1 MVADTELH
9 KQHQRGAILRDRMR
23 KAFDMAYDT
32 DAALI
37 VRRNPFFPRFNGHTV
52 AQQSLDYAILLLLSD
67 DRTYGTDDAGEANR
81 IIRRILDH
89 QDLRPKS
96 ETFGNFFWMTHWDRV
111 KDKNAVSFLTIGLVF
126 TYVNFQDKLEDDTKA
141 ALERAFPN
149 VLLGIRDHKV
159 RWQYT
164 NIYFLNLG
172 GLAGLARVLDD
183 PSIHAEAVADFNT
196 WVEGTSEDGF
206 HEFNSPTYTPVTLSG
221 MEAAWAYTSD
231 GEFKD
236 RLRRTMDLITYQM
249 ALNLMPGGF
258 LAGAAARA
266 YQGDVLN
273 GSIGAASY
281 AHIKFGTPAPAE
293 PAVLMPSLFD
303 YVPPE
308 PVRSLANEMADGA
321 EILDRGISLGSRRTH
336 VITRAYGLASQ
347 SLQSVGGHSPP
358 SYILLVR
365 NSKAPRPSVPFLPDE
380 SFTHQPCATFLS
392 RQNGSQVIGRLYY
405 DLQEEQRSKFLDDPT
420 FICEPRVLFGLRD
433 QIESV
438 RIGNVDWGGKP
449 VSLLP
454 GQSVVVSYGDIYLGV
469 VVLLLDCDGQAIRS
483 RATLVYG
490 EDGELRLRVR
500 LHGGEDVQQ
509 EDNPLVALLYVDVQV
524 LEERHPFETF
534 ANQLLGW
541 QLSDQ
546 SDGETVSFLA
556 EHEDGATI
564 AYPYTEADPDP
575 MGDALHLSPGLAL
588 QPGDFVKLVNGALL
602 FDSAQQ
608 NRLLREGV

>member
-1 MVADTELH
+1 MEAEPELR
-9 KQHQRGAILRDRMR
+9 KQHQRGAVLRDRMR
-23 KAFDMAYDT
+23 KEFDTAYDT

-96 ETFGNFFWMTHWDRV
+96 DTFGNFFWMTHWDRV
-111 KDKNAVSFLTIGLVF
+111 KDKNAVSFLTIGLVY
-126 TYVNFQDKLEDDTKA
+126 TYLNFQDKLEDDTKA

-149 VLLGIRDHKV
+149 VLLGIRGHKV

-172 GLAGLARVLDD
+172 GLVGLACVLDD
-183 PSIHAEAVADFNT
+183 PSVHAEAVADFDT

-221 MEAAWAYTSD
+221 MEAAWAYTSND
-231 GEFKD
+231 EFKD

-249 ALNLMPGGF
+249 ALNLMPSGF
-258 LAGAAARA
+258 QAGAAARA
-266 YQGDVLN
+266 YQGDALN
-273 GSIGAASY
+273 GSVGAAAY
-281 AHIKFGTPAPAE
+281 AHVKFGTPEPSE
-293 PAVLMPSLFD
+293 PAALKPSLFD

-308 PVRSLANEMADGA
+308 RVRSLGNEVADGS
-321 EILDRGISLGSRRTH
+321 EIHDRGISLGSRRTH
-336 VITRAYGLASQ
+336 VIRQAYGLASQ
-347 SLQSVGGHSPP
+347 SLQTVGGHAPP

-392 RQNGSQVIGRLYY
+392 RQNGSQVIGRLHYA
-405 DLQEEQRSKFLDDPT
+405 LPQEQRDKFLDDPT
-420 FICEPRVLFGLRD
+420 FICEPRVLFGMRD

-438 RIGNVDWGGKP
+438 RVGNVDWGGNH

-454 GQSVVVSYGDIYLGV
+454 GQSVAVSYGDLYLGV
-469 VVLLLDCDGQAIRS
+469 VVLLLYCDGQPIRS
-483 RATLVYG
+483 RATLAYG

-500 LHGGEDVQQ
+500 LHGGEDVQP
-509 EDNPLVALLYVDVQV
+509 EDNPLDALLYAEVQV
-524 LEERHPFETF
+524 PEESNPLETF
-534 ANQLLGW
+534 ADRFSGW

-546 SDGETVSFLA
+546 SDGETISFFA
-556 EHEDGATI
+556 GHEDGTTI

-575 MGDALHLSPGLAL
+575 MGDALHVSPGLTL
-588 QPGDFVKLVNGALL
+588 QPGDLVKLVNGEKPLL
-602 FDSAQQ
+602 FDD
-608 NRLLREGV
+608 R

>member
-1 MVADTELH
+1 MEADTEIR
-9 KQHQRGAILRDRMR
+9 KQHQRDAILRDRMR

-52 AQQSLDYAILLLLSD
+52 AQQSLDYAILLLMSD

-96 ETFGNFFWMTHWDRV
+96 DTFGNFFWMTHWDRV

-126 TYVNFQDKLEDDTKA
+126 TYVNFQDKLEDNTKA

-149 VLLGIRDHKV
+149 VLLGIRGHKV

-172 GLAGLARVLDD
+172 GLVGLARVLDD

-266 YQGDVLN
+266 YQGDTLN

-281 AHIKFGTPAPAE
+281 AHVKFGTPAPAE
-293 PAVLMPSLFD
+293 PAALKSSLFD

-308 PVRSLANEMADGA
+308 PVRSLANEMADGT
-321 EILDRGISLGSRRTH
+321 EIHDRGISLGSRRTH
-336 VITRAYGLASQ
+336 VITQAYGLASQ

-358 SYILLVR
+358 SYILLAR

-454 GQSVVVSYGDIYLGV
+454 GQSVAVSYGDIYLGV
-469 VVLLLDCDGQAIRS
+469 VVLLLDCDGQGIRS
-483 RATLVYG
+483 RATLAYG

-509 EDNPLVALLYVDVQV
+509 EDNPLVALLYVEVQV
-524 LEERHPFETF
+524 PEESHPLETF
-534 ANQLLGW
+534 ADRLSGW
-541 QLSDQ
+541 QLSDR

-588 QPGDFVKLVNGALL
+588 QPGDFVKLVNGEKPLL
-602 FDSAQQ
+602 FDDLQ
-608 NRLLREGV
+608 